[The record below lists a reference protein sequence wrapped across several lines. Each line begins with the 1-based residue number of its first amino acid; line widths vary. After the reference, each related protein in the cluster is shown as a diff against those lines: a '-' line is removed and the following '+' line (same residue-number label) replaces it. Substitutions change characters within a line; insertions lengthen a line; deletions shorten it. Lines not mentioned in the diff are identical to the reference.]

1 MSMMQVSGRGPL
13 LMRRSF
19 LIIVRAALFVLLVA
33 VLAIGLWLVRPVQ
46 TGAGDMSRFQAGQVY
61 LGLAL
66 DQSGMCKQAY
76 ILGIGSSL
84 VLAPAN
90 AVEDAARNEITWA
103 GFPRRVWELFRGY
116 LDGIFHNPPP
126 YECGLPRPADW
137 TSDLL
142 TR

>member
-1 MSMMQVSGRGPL
+1 VL
-13 LMRRSF
+13 KKAI
-19 LIIVRAALFVLLVA
+19 LIILCVALFVLLLA
-33 VLAIGLWLVRPVQ
+33 VLAIGVWLVRPVQ
-46 TGAGDMSRFQAGQVY
+46 TGAGDMSRFQAGRVY

-90 AVEDAARNEITWA
+90 AAEDAARNEIRWA
-103 GFPRRVWELFRGY
+103 DLPGRAWELFKGY

-126 YECGLPRPADW
+126 YECGLPRPAEW

>member
-1 MSMMQVSGRGPL
+1 
-13 LMRRSF
+13 MRRSF
-19 LIIVRAALFVLLVA
+19 LTILRVALLVLLVA
-33 VLAIGLWLVRPVQ
+33 VLAIGLWLARPVQ
-46 TGAGDMSRFQAGQVY
+46 TGAGDMSRFQAGRVY

-66 DQSGMCKQAY
+66 AQSGLCKQAY
-76 ILGIGSSL
+76 ALGIASSL

-103 GFPRRVWELFRGY
+103 GFPRRAWELFRGY

-137 TSDLL
+137 TSEMM